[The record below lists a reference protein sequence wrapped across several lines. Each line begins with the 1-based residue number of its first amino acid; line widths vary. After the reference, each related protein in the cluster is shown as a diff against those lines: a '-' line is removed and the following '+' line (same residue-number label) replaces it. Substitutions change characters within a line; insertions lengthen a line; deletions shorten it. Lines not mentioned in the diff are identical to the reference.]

1 MTGTGTQSDPYIPTT
16 LTEFITAVG
25 TAGAYVAL
33 TQDINAADDPA
44 YTGELTSIVGIYAT
58 SVEGNQHEVRGVTV
72 RSSSMLYIKKT
83 GATVKNIYFR
93 DWGHKRTVNGATIA
107 GVENSTAE
115 AFEGCTFSIVAY
127 ALSGY
132 QKISH
137 WIKFKDCGI
146 EATIVNAGVSSQIL
160 TEGTVLDH
168 TTLVAHGIGASSVN
182 KIATLI
188 RSAMIFDT
196 EASNVKAFE
205 TLTAQYSYFAFLKNT
220 GGTLRFGAFEMST
233 VGCVLAVAE
242 GQATSYVPSGT
253 TVGTLAQLKD
263 KDWLT
268 SVGFLP

>member
-1 MTGTGTQSDPYIPTT
+1 MTGTGTQNDPYIPVT
-16 LTEFITAVG
+16 LTEFISAVG
-25 TAGAYVAL
+25 ANGAYVAL
-33 TQDINAADDPA
+33 DRDINAANDPE
-44 YTGELTSIVGIYAT
+44 YTGELTSIVEIYAT

-72 RSSSMLYIKKT
+72 RESTMLFIKKT
-83 GATVKNIYFR
+83 GAIVKNMHFR
-93 DWGHKRTVNGATIA
+93 DWGHKRTANGATIA
-107 GVENSTAE
+107 GVESSTAE

-132 QKISH
+132 QKIFH

-182 KIATLI
+182 KTATLI

-220 GGTLRFGAFEMST
+220 GGTLSLGTVEMRT
-233 VGCVLAVAE
+233 IGCVLAVVD
-242 GQATSYVPSGT
+242 GQATAYVPSGT
-253 TVGTLAQLKD
+253 TVGTLDQMKNQ
-263 KDWLT
+263 DWLT

>member
-1 MTGTGTQSDPYIPTT
+1 MTGAGTQSDPFVPVT
-16 LTEFITAVG
+16 LTEFLEAVG
-25 TAGAYVAL
+25 TSGAYVTL
-33 TQDINAADDPA
+33 DRDIDAADDPE
-44 YTGELTSIVGIYAT
+44 YTGELMSIVGIYAT

-72 RSSSMLYIKKT
+72 RSSSMLYVKKT

-107 GVENSTAE
+107 GAENSNAE
-115 AFEGCTFSIVAY
+115 VFEGCTFSFVAT

-146 EATIVNAGVSSQIL
+146 EATIVSAGAGNQVL

-168 TTLVAHGIGASSVN
+168 STFVAHGIAASSVN
-182 KIATLI
+182 KTATLI

-220 GGTLRFGAFEMST
+220 GGTLSLGTVGMST
-233 VGCVLAVAE
+233 IGCVLAVADE
-242 GQATSYVPSGT
+242 QATAYVPSGT
-253 TVGTLAQLKD
+253 TVGTLAQMRD
-263 KDWLT
+263 EAWLA